1 MAKGKGLQRLTEE
14 EKATVE
20 ANMGLVYAIAS
31 RMPKRR
37 LTRDDRVQA
46 GTLGLMRAVQL
57 FDPTLGFQLST
68 YAHKWIKQYI
78 QRAEYADATIRI
90 PHWVLDSGRAQSSRP
105 VVKAMKAS
113 AEVCRSVVSL
123 DAFPGDAASPT
134 VSNDPAVAME
144 ARDETA
150 KAKACLDVLDEKRRD
165 VLIGRFWDGETLKQI
180 GRRYGVTSEWIRQW
194 ERLALLKIRA
204 TMDPELA
211 KGA

>member
-1 MAKGKGLQRLTEE
+1 MAKGKGLTRLTEE
-14 EKATVE
+14 QKATVE

-31 RMPKRR
+31 RMTKRR

-57 FDPTLGFQLST
+57 YDPTLGFALST

-90 PHWVLDSGRAQSSRP
+90 PHWILDSARAQSSRP

-194 ERLALLKIRA
+194 ERLALLKLRA